1 MNGYNLTRNWYNFK
15 FENITK
21 VRHIHSDMYFY
32 LIDQWNRLGQKT
44 EFGLPTNVTMES
56 LGIGSYNT
64 YKKVLNDLIDF
75 GFIKLIKDSRNQH
88 HAKVIALSYFDKPTD
103 KALDKATIK
112 AVDKPTDKPSDSIN
126 KQITKE
132 QKNKETSFSFSDFW
146 QCYPKKVGKTIC
158 EKKYNKLT
166 EKDRELIKNS
176 IDKFIKHKPFKDY
189 VHPNPLTYINQKR
202 WLDEVEEESNSSIP
216 EFKYDFS
223 SGLDINEFNRLKKE
237 HEQKYS

>member
-32 LIDQWNRLGQKT
+32 LIDQWNRLGQKK

-112 AVDKPTDKPSDSIN
+112 AADKPSDSIN

-132 QKNKETSFSFSDFW
+132 QKNKETSFSFDDFW
-146 QCYPKKVGKTIC
+146 NVYPKKVGKTIC
-158 EKKYNKLT
+158 ENKYNKLT
-166 EKDRELIKNS
+166 EKDRLIIKNT
-176 IDKFIKHKPFKDY
+176 IDDFVKNKPFKDY

-202 WLDEVEEESNSSIP
+202 WLDNVDEN
-216 EFKYDFS
+216 
-223 SGLDINEFNRLKKE
+223 KKE
-237 HEQKYS
+237 IPPFVFDWDKHGGNMGLYDKMEREHKRKYGIE